1 MKIMWK
7 NFLFSIS
14 VIFTVTTVSLVIL
27 YFVMPIYYEYT
38 KLNEVEKEFNKITD
52 ELNKKTLEEIKGKID
67 KQVFERQEAIILI
80 LSDLDGKFVHPS
92 LSEGDSSLSIRLGNQ
107 EETNIL
113 DSSDIMN
120 VELSKSDR
128 GKKMRSII
136 KDDHGTEYLLTGLF
150 SLQPISDA
158 SAVLL
163 QIYPFLLLID
173 FLIGGIAAYF
183 YSRFSTKRIK
193 QISIATNQMLSLD
206 HTIKCEIKGKDE
218 LALLAQDINQLDQT
232 LLTTINA
239 LKAEVSKVE
248 GIERAKAEFM
258 RVTSHELKTP
268 VSSLMGIIDG
278 MIYNVGKFKNREHYL
293 AVCKEILQQQADMIQ
308 NVLTVSKLDM
318 FSLEETNHEIFSL
331 KEVIEEKLKT
341 YRLLAEVNQVE
352 LVVHLEECLIKGN
365 KDEIDKVI
373 NNLLSNAVRYTKVN
387 GQIDLFLDQQTLV
400 IENQAVKILSKGELS
415 QIFEPFYRP
424 DFSRTRE
431 TGGSGLGLFIV
442 KQILDKKGWNFSFKE
457 LEGERMCFSVYFDT
471 EKGIIE

>member
-14 VIFTVTTVSLVIL
+14 VIFTVTTVSLAIL

-38 KLNEVEKEFNKITD
+38 KLNGIKHEFGEITN
-52 ELNKKTLEEIKGKID
+52 ELDKKSLEEMRGKID
-67 KQVFERQEAIILI
+67 KQLFKGQEAITLI
-80 LSDLDGKFVHPS
+80 LSDQNGKIIHPYFGEENDS
-92 LSEGDSSLSIRLGNQ
+92 FSIKLGDQG
-107 EETNIL
+107 ETKIV
-113 DSSDIMN
+113 DSSDTMD
-120 VELSKSDR
+120 VELSGSNRVKEMTS
-128 GKKMRSII
+128 SI
-136 KDDHGTEYLLTGLF
+136 KDNQGTHYLLTGLY

-163 QIYPFLLLID
+163 QIYPFLLVID

-193 QISIATNQMLSLD
+193 QISMATNQMLSLD

-232 LLTTINA
+232 LLTTIDA
-239 LKAEVSKVE
+239 LKAEVAKVE
-248 GIERAKAEFM
+248 GIERSKAEFM

-268 VSSLMGIIDG
+268 VASLMGIIDG
-278 MIYNVGKFKNREHYL
+278 MIYNVGKFKDREYYL

-318 FSLEETNHEIFSL
+318 FSLEETNQEVFSL
-331 KEVIEEKLKT
+331 KEVIEDKLKT

-352 LVVHLEECLIKGN
+352 LIVHLEECFVKGN
-365 KDEIDKVI
+365 KDELGKVI
-373 NNLLSNAVRYTKVN
+373 NNLLSNAFRYTKTN
-387 GQIDLFLDQQTLV
+387 GQIDLFLDQHTLV
-400 IENQAVKILSKGELS
+400 IENQAVKVLSKEELS

-424 DFSRTRE
+424 DFSRNRE

-442 KQILDKKGWNFSFKE
+442 KQILDKQEWNFSFKE
-457 LEGERMCFSVYFDT
+457 LEGTRMCFSIYFDT
-471 EKGIIE
+471 ERVII